1 MSKLRDRRISPTR
14 LQSTYFPFEGGV
26 NMVDPSLS
34 LEPGE
39 LVAADNFE
47 IDIRGRYRRID
58 GYERFDGQTLPSD
71 VVFYRIPFTLGT
83 ARDSVFSMAFGT
95 AFDMQI
101 PSIGDLVKG
110 ATSGAVG
117 SVLSVSVEDVTGDGS
132 AGSFSITREFDSAF
146 NRSEFGR
153 VEKGDAEGYVY
164 FVVRTGTL
172 QAGETLYF
180 LNKNSAFGSAFNVE
194 YK

>member
-1 MSKLRDRRISPTR
+1 MTKLRNISLQPSR
-14 LQSTYFPFEGGV
+14 LQSTYFAFEGGV

-58 GYERFDGQTLPSD
+58 GYERFDGQVLPSE

-83 ARDSVFSMAFGT
+83 ARDSVFNSALST

-101 PSIGDLVKG
+101 PSTGDLIKG
-110 ATSGAVG
+110 ASSGAIG
-117 SVLSVSVEDVTGDGS
+117 SILQVSIEDITGDSS
-132 AGSFSITREFDSAF
+132 AGSFSDS
-146 NRSEFGR
+146 
-153 VEKGDAEGYVY
+153 DAEGYVY
-164 FVVRTGTL
+164 FIVTSGTL
-172 QAGETLYF
+172 QEGETLYF
-180 LNKNSAFGSAFNVE
+180 LNKDSAFGSAFNVE
-194 YK
+194 YG